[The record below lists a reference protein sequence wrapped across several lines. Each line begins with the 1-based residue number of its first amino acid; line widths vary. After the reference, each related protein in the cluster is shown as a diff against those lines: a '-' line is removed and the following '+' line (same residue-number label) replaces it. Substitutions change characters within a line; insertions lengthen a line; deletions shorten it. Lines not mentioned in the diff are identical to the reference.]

1 MLPVESRLLTL
12 EQDMSIKTIMENS
25 ALGKLAYIL
34 AAASLIGGGTVV
46 LNNQSRIAVIEN
58 TNVAEES
65 RLVRIEDKIDR
76 LLERIPR

>member
-1 MLPVESRLLTL
+1 
-12 EQDMSIKTIMENS
+12 MSIKAIMENS
-25 ALGKLAYIL
+25 VLGKLAYTL

-58 TNVAEES
+58 TNAAEES

>member
-1 MLPVESRLLTL
+1 
-12 EQDMSIKTIMENS
+12 MENS
-25 ALGKLAYIL
+25 ALGKLAYTL

-58 TNVAEES
+58 TNAAEES

>member
-1 MLPVESRLLTL
+1 
-12 EQDMSIKTIMENS
+12 MSIKAIMENS
-25 ALGKLAYIL
+25 VLGKLAYTL

-46 LNNQSRIAVIEN
+46 LNNQSRIAVIET
-58 TNVAEES
+58 TNAAEES